1 MADELAKHDDIS
13 DDILK
18 ASENITNITKRKRK
32 QSLALSEYLGKKER
46 STM

>member
-18 ASENITNITKRKRK
+18 ASENITNVT
-32 QSLALSEYLGKKER
+32 KKEKEAIFG
-46 STM
+46 TE